1 MKRRVRRAQN
11 KRREQIVRKV
21 HFQLLPRDRSID
33 YKNTKL
39 LCSFITDYGKI
50 VPARISGNCQ
60 KVQRKLSV
68 AIKRARFLSLL
79 PYTSSHIFPRF
90 PILDRRK

>member
-1 MKRRVRRAQN
+1 MKRRVKRSQT

-21 HFQLLPRDRSID
+21 HFQLLPREQSID

-39 LCSFITDYGKI
+39 LCSFVTDYGKI

-60 KVQRKLSV
+60 KVQRKLGI

-79 PYTSSHIFPRF
+79 PFTSSHIFPRF
-90 PILDRRK
+90 SIPTRRR